1 MTTNNPNASSMTNQG
16 GNMGNAMATMPTP
29 PNTPMMNMGGG
40 MPMPMQPQQPMFEDG
55 GTTSS
60 KGNPI
65 KEFFS
70 DINIVE
76 AGIMA
81 LGVAAFLYAI
91 YYYKFEMTMT
101 KTGYADLNG
110 RLQKLEVEEGRR
122 KTAEMNASGGKMKKK
137 RILI

>member
-1 MTTNNPNASSMTNQG
+1 MSENNIPTTQQA
-16 GNMGNAMATMPTP
+16 
-29 PNTPMMNMGGG
+29 PMMNMGGSMG
-40 MPMPMQPQQPMFEDG
+40 QMPMQPYVAPNMNTGGAMPMQQPPQQSFADG
-55 GTTSS
+55 GSTPS
-60 KGNPI
+60 KTNPI
-65 KEFFS
+65 KEFFEG
-70 DINIVE
+70 INVVE

-110 RLQKLEVEEGRR
+110 RLQKIELELE
-122 KTAEMNASGGKMKKK
+122 KKKKAEMNASGGMKKK

>member
-1 MTTNNPNASSMTNQG
+1 MTNNTPSASPMM
-16 GNMGNAMATMPTP
+16 NMGGGMPMP
-29 PNTPMMNMGGG
+29 MQPNTPMMNMGGG
-40 MPMPMQPQQPMFEDG
+40 MPMPMPPQQPTFEDG
-55 GTTSS
+55 GTTSAKS
-60 KGNPI
+60 NPI
-65 KEFFS
+65 KDFFS

-81 LGVAAFLYAI
+81 LGVAAFIYAI

-110 RLQKLEVEEGRR
+110 RLQKLEVEEGKR

>member
-1 MTTNNPNASSMTNQG
+1 MTNNTPSANPTMTMG
-16 GNMGNAMATMPTP
+16 GGMPMQP
-29 PNTPMMNMGGG
+29 PMQTTTPMMNMGGG
-40 MPMPMQPQQPMFEDG
+40 MPMQPQQSTFEDG

-60 KGNPI
+60 RKNPL
-65 KEFFS
+65 KDFFS
-70 DINIVE
+70 DINYVE

-81 LGVAAFLYAI
+81 LGVATFIYAI

-101 KTGYADLNG
+101 KTGYADLNA
-110 RLQKLEVEEGRR
+110 RLQRIEVEEGKR

>member
-1 MTTNNPNASSMTNQG
+1 MQNTNAPNVTTPMMNQG
-16 GNMGNAMATMPTP
+16 GGMGTPMPSSS
-29 PNTPMMNMGGG
+29 PMMNMGGG
-40 MPMPMQPQQPMFEDG
+40 MPMQPQQPSFESG

-60 KGNPI
+60 KSNPI

-70 DINIVE
+70 DINFVE

-81 LGVAAFLYAI
+81 LGVATFLYAI

-110 RLQKLEVEEGRR
+110 RLQKIELEEAKR
-122 KTAEMNASGGKMKKK
+122 KSSEMNASGGKMKKK

>member
-1 MTTNNPNASSMTNQG
+1 MTN
-16 GNMGNAMATMPTP
+16 TTP
-29 PNTPMMNMGGG
+29 SASPMMNMGGG
-40 MPMPMQPQQPMFEDG
+40 MPMQPPMQTPASPMMNMGGGMPMQPQQPSFEDG
-55 GTTSS
+55 GSTPAKS
-60 KGNPI
+60 NPI
-65 KEFFS
+65 KDFFS

-81 LGVAAFLYAI
+81 LGVATFIYAI

-110 RLQKLEVEEGRR
+110 RLQKLEVEEGKR

-137 RILI
+137 RVLI